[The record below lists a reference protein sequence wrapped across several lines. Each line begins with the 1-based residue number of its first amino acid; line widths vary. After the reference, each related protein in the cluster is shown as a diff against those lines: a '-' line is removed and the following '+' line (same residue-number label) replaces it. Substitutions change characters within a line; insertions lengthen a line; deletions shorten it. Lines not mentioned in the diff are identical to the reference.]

1 MAKEE
6 KKPVILS
13 MDGKEYTEDDL
24 NGNEKAIEAYNHI
37 MNLQRK
43 LEQSVFNHREMEG
56 GKVYWQSQLS
66 NALNEEPEEAEVV
79 ED

>member
-1 MAKEE
+1 MAKKE

-24 NGNEKAIEAYNHI
+24 NGNEKAVESYNHI
-37 MNLQRK
+37 LNLQRK

-56 GKVYWQSQLS
+56 GKLYWQDQLS
-66 NALNEEPEEAEVV
+66 KALNEEEAEEAKE
-79 ED
+79 

>member
-1 MAKEE
+1 MAKKE

-37 MNLQRK
+37 LNLQRK

-56 GKVYWQSQLS
+56 GQLYWQDQLS
-66 NALNEEPEEAEVV
+66 KALNEEEAEEAKE
-79 ED
+79 

>member
-1 MAKEE
+1 MAKKE

-37 MNLQRK
+37 LNLQRK

-56 GKVYWQSQLS
+56 GKLYWQDQLS
-66 NALNEEPEEAEVV
+66 KALNEEEAE
-79 ED
+79 ETKE

>member
-1 MAKEE
+1 MAKKE

-24 NGNEKAIEAYNHI
+24 NGNEKAIEDYNHI
-37 MNLQRK
+37 LNLQRK

-56 GKVYWQSQLS
+56 GKLYWQDQLS
-66 NALNEEPEEAEVV
+66 KALNEEEEAE
-79 ED
+79 EAKE

>member
-1 MAKEE
+1 MAKKE

-24 NGNEKAIEAYNHI
+24 NGNEKAIESYNHI

-56 GKVYWQSQLS
+56 GKLYWQDQLS
-66 NALNEEPEEAEVV
+66 KALNEEEAEEAKE
-79 ED
+79 

>member
-1 MAKEE
+1 MAKKE

-37 MNLQRK
+37 LNLQRK

-56 GKVYWQSQLS
+56 GKLYWQDQLRK
-66 NALNEEPEEAEVV
+66 ALNEEEAEEAKE
-79 ED
+79 

>member
-1 MAKEE
+1 
-6 KKPVILS
+6 
-13 MDGKEYTEDDL
+13 
-24 NGNEKAIEAYNHI
+24 

-66 NALNEEPEEAEVV
+66 NALNEELEEPELIEA
-79 ED
+79 

>member
-1 MAKEE
+1 MAKKE

-24 NGNEKAIEAYNHI
+24 NGNEKAVEAYNHI
-37 MNLQRK
+37 LNLQRK

-56 GKVYWQSQLS
+56 GKLYWQDQLS
-66 NALNEEPEEAEVV
+66 KALNEEEAEEAKE
-79 ED
+79 

>member
-1 MAKEE
+1 MAKKE

-13 MDGKEYTEDDL
+13 MYGKEYTEDDL

-37 MNLQRK
+37 LNLQRK

-56 GKVYWQSQLS
+56 GKLYWQDQLS
-66 NALNEEPEEAEVV
+66 KALNEEEAEEAKE
-79 ED
+79 

>member
-1 MAKEE
+1 MAKKE

-24 NGNEKAIEAYNHI
+24 NGNEKAIEAYNHKL
-37 MNLQRK
+37 NLQRK

-56 GKVYWQSQLS
+56 GKLYWQDQLS
-66 NALNEEPEEAEVV
+66 KALNEEEAEEAKE
-79 ED
+79 

>member
-1 MAKEE
+1 MAKKE

-37 MNLQRK
+37 LNLQRK

-56 GKVYWQSQLS
+56 GKLYWQDQLS
-66 NALNEEPEEAEVV
+66 KALNEEEAEEAKE
-79 ED
+79 